1 MILWYYNMNRDHFKK
16 ILIKLVKKS
25 NICKVKSVETTILS
39 LEPKEILSWDSISV
53 GSLSKEWLLLFG

>member
-1 MILWYYNMNRDHFKK
+1 MNRDHFKK

-39 LEPKEILSWDSISV
+39 LEPKEILS
-53 GSLSKEWLLLFG
+53 